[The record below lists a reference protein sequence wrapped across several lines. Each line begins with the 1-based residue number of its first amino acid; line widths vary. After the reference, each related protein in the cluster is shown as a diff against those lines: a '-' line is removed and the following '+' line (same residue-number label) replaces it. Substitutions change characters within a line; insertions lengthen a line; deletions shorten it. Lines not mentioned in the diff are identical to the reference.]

1 MKQRVFTPFL
11 AAKDQ
16 SRRKG
21 VRLVVSSETVK
32 KHSRAATV
40 ESRPGQGAAFVL
52 YLPLVQESWKKEIT
66 VDMQQKSTKEK
77 ARILLVEDEEMI
89 RNVASAMLERLGYAV
104 YVCDNGQDA
113 VDHYREEWQNID
125 LIILDVIMPEL
136 DGEETFIAMQEIN
149 PALKVL
155 VSSGY
160 SLDDKTQNIIQKG
173 AKGFIQK
180 PYRKGA
186 LSVKVAEV
194 LGASA
199 TLDA

>member
-1 MKQRVFTPFL
+1 
-11 AAKDQ
+11 
-16 SRRKG
+16 
-21 VRLVVSSETVK
+21 
-32 KHSRAATV
+32 
-40 ESRPGQGAAFVL
+40 
-52 YLPLVQESWKKEIT
+52 
-66 VDMQQKSTKEK
+66 MQQKSTKEK